1 MGNKKNIM
9 SKIKTALISVYDKE
23 KLQTILRVF
32 HKYKIKII
40 SSGGTFK
47 KIKELGYQ
55 CTDLSDFTN
64 FPELLD
70 GRVKTLHPKIH
81 AGILSKVN
89 NNKHKREM
97 KKSGFENIDL
107 VIVNF
112 YPFEQ
117 TIKKTNNFKKIIEKI
132 DIGGPALVRASAKN
146 HERVTVIN
154 SKNDYEDLISEL
166 NRNNGST
173 SLKFRKDM
181 AEKAFLNTAFY
192 DTAIS
197 NYFTKLSK
205 NNFPEKKIISGEKI
219 DDLRYGEN
227 PHQKAAIYSYS
238 GHSLDIVQ
246 LSGKKLSF
254 NNFTDMYS
262 ALSIS
267 SSLPKNRGTVIV
279 KHSNPCGVSAVKNKL
294 ESFNLAF
301 KCDPASAFGGIVSC
315 NFKINQ
321 KIATKI
327 NNTFF
332 EIIIGKGFD
341 KKALKILKRKKN
353 LRLIDSRS
361 FKANGALD
369 VKSNYN
375 NFLLQTSDLDTTPQ
389 KDFRV
394 VSRIKPSRNTL
405 KNLIFAFNICKH
417 VKSNAIVLSKNFST
431 VGIGSGQPSRIDSC
445 KISIDKMNKID
456 YLQKIS
462 NKRQS
467 ELCAASDAFFPFV
480 DNLEKLSLAGVTAII
495 QPSGSIRD
503 KEIIK
508 FANKLGLVLVFSKK
522 RYFKH

>member
-1 MGNKKNIM
+1 
-9 SKIKTALISVYDKE
+9 
-23 KLQTILRVF
+23 
-32 HKYKIKII
+32 
-40 SSGGTFK
+40 
-47 KIKELGYQ
+47 
-55 CTDLSDFTN
+55 
-64 FPELLD
+64 
-70 GRVKTLHPKIH
+70 
-81 AGILSKVN
+81 
-89 NNKHKREM
+89 
-97 KKSGFENIDL
+97 
-107 VIVNF
+107 
-112 YPFEQ
+112 
-117 TIKKTNNFKKIIEKI
+117 
-132 DIGGPALVRASAKN
+132 
-146 HERVTVIN
+146 
-154 SKNDYEDLISEL
+154 
-166 NRNNGST
+166 
-173 SLKFRKDM
+173 
-181 AEKAFLNTAFY
+181 
-192 DTAIS
+192 
-197 NYFTKLSK
+197 
-205 NNFPEKKIISGEKI
+205 
-219 DDLRYGEN
+219 
-227 PHQKAAIYSYS
+227 
-238 GHSLDIVQ
+238 
-246 LSGKKLSF
+246 
-254 NNFTDMYS
+254 MYS

-267 SSLPKNRGTVIV
+267 STLPKNRGTVIV
-279 KHSNPCGVSAVKNKL
+279 KHSNPCGVSAIKNKL

-327 NNTFF
+327 NKTFF

-341 KKALKILKRKKN
+341 KNALKILKRKKN

-361 FKANGALD
+361 FKANEALD

-405 KNLIFAFNICKH
+405 KNLIFAFNICKY

-462 NKRQS
+462 NRRQS

-503 KEIIK
+503 REIIK